1 MTAPDWT
8 EFTAQRPFPA
18 RLERVGAL
26 WNRQPA

>member
-1 MTAPDWT
+1 MTTPDWT
-8 EFTAQRPFPA
+8 EFARDGRSR